1 MATIPVIDD
10 LDRCK
15 IALQYLAEG
24 QSDSLTVVLELLVE
38 RLEDAIG
45 QAHAQLCQC
54 TCAGS
59 AQPRETPGAAPR
71 GVLTVL
77 PGSRQTPLPSA
88 FGDAEDSGRRGGGF
102 VPGRLPPPAPREA
115 VSKPWSPAAALQ
127 ARRP

>member
-1 MATIPVIDD
+1 MAMHPVIDA

-45 QAHAQLCQC
+45 QADAHLRQC
-54 TCAGS
+54 TCAS
-59 AQPRETPGAAPR
+59 AAPSRALSGAAPR

-88 FGDAEDSGRRGGGF
+88 LGDAAELDAAEEGPCPDAAPRRRRG
-102 VPGRLPPPAPREA
+102 
-115 VSKPWSPAAALQ
+115 KP
-127 ARRP
+127 

>member
-24 QSDSLTVVLELLVE
+24 QSDSLTVVFELLVE

-45 QAHAQLCQC
+45 QAHAQLSQC

-59 AQPRETPGAAPR
+59 SKPRVTPGAAPR
-71 GVLTVL
+71 GVLTLL
-77 PGSRQTPLPSA
+77 PGSRQTPPPSA
-88 FGDAEDSGRRGGGF
+88 LTTPEDLDDAEA
-102 VPGRLPPPAPREA
+102 RLYPDA
-115 VSKPWSPAAALQ
+115 
-127 ARRP
+127 

>member
-24 QSDSLTVVLELLVE
+24 QSDSLTVLLELLVE

-45 QAHAQLCQC
+45 QAHAQLRQC
-54 TCAGS
+54 TCAGAAPS
-59 AQPRETPGAAPR
+59 RATSGAALR

-77 PGSRQTPLPSA
+77 PGSQQTPLPPA
-88 FGDAEDSGRRGGGF
+88 LGDAED
-102 VPGRLPPPAPREA
+102 LD
-115 VSKPWSPAAALQ
+115 AAA
-127 ARRP
+127 AGPCPDASSRRR

>member
-1 MATIPVIDD
+1 MAMHPVIDE

-45 QAHAQLCQC
+45 QADAHLRQC

-59 AQPRETPGAAPR
+59 VQPRETPGSAPR

-77 PGSRQTPLPSA
+77 PGSRQTPLPPASVVCEDLDDTEA
-88 FGDAEDSGRRGGGF
+88 HLCPDA
-102 VPGRLPPPAPREA
+102 
-115 VSKPWSPAAALQ
+115 
-127 ARRP
+127 

>member
-24 QSDSLTVVLELLVE
+24 QSDSLTVILELLVE

-45 QAHAQLCQC
+45 QADAQLRQC

-59 AQPRETPGAAPR
+59 AQPRVMSGPGPR

-77 PGSRQTPLPSA
+77 PSSRQTSSPWASR
-88 FGDAEDSGRRGGGF
+88 DAEDLDAEDEGLC
-102 VPGRLPPPAPREA
+102 PDA
-115 VSKPWSPAAALQ
+115 
-127 ARRP
+127 

>member
-1 MATIPVIDD
+1 MATMSVIDD

-45 QAHAQLCQC
+45 QADAQLRQC

-59 AQPRETPGAAPR
+59 AQRRVTPR

-77 PGSRQTPLPSA
+77 PGSRQMPLPA
-88 FGDAEDSGRRGGGF
+88 ALGDAEDLDAAEGPCPDASPRRHRG
-102 VPGRLPPPAPREA
+102 
-115 VSKPWSPAAALQ
+115 KP
-127 ARRP
+127 

>member
-88 FGDAEDSGRRGGGF
+88 LGDAEDLDAAEEGSCPDASPRRRRG
-102 VPGRLPPPAPREA
+102 
-115 VSKPWSPAAALQ
+115 KP
-127 ARRP
+127 

>member
-1 MATIPVIDD
+1 MAMHPVIDD

-45 QAHAQLCQC
+45 QADAQLRQC

-59 AQPRETPGAAPR
+59 AQPRATPSTTPR
-71 GVLTVL
+71 GGLTVL
-77 PGSRQTPLPSA
+77 PGSRQTP
-88 FGDAEDSGRRGGGF
+88 R
-102 VPGRLPPPAPREA
+102 PPALVACEDLDDLEA
-115 VSKPWSPAAALQ
+115 H
-127 ARRP
+127 RRP

>member
-15 IALQYLAEG
+15 IALHYIAEG

-45 QAHAQLCQC
+45 QAHAQLRQC

-59 AQPRETPGAAPR
+59 TPSQATSGAAPR

-77 PGSRQTPLPSA
+77 PGSRPTPLP
-88 FGDAEDSGRRGGGF
+88 
-102 VPGRLPPPAPREA
+102 PAPMVCEDLDDPEA
-115 VSKPWSPAAALQ
+115 PLCPDA
-127 ARRP
+127 

>member
-1 MATIPVIDD
+1 MATMPVIDA

-45 QAHAQLCQC
+45 QAHAQLRQC

-59 AQPRETPGAAPR
+59 SQPRVMSGPAPR
-71 GVLTVL
+71 GVLTFL
-77 PGSRQTPLPSA
+77 PGSRQTSPPWAS
-88 FGDAEDSGRRGGGF
+88 GDAEDLDAEDEGLCPDAQPRTAGTWLLTQYGRAF
-102 VPGRLPPPAPREA
+102 AH
-115 VSKPWSPAAALQ
+115 
-127 ARRP
+127 